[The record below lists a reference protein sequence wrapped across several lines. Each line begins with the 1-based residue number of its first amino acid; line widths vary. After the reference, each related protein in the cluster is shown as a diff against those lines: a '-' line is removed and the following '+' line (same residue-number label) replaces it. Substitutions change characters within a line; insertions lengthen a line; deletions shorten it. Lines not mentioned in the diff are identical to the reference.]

1 MSHLLLNHANGNGR
15 TMPAVG
21 GLVAADGSPL
31 VDPIRP
37 ERPAM
42 ESPQERSSAP
52 IHQHAPETPASAT
65 TEPSNDRSEPGGPEL
80 PGTKAR
86 WLLIGVV
93 VLGALVIAAIGFA
106 GSYKAVRDLAVRQGF
121 GGFAPYFPI
130 GIDAGIVVL
139 LALDLLLTWLRIAF
153 PLLRQAAWLLTGATV
168 AFNAAA
174 AWPDPLGV
182 GMHSVIP
189 LLFIVSVEAARHA
202 VGRVADITADKHMEG
217 VRLARWLL
225 APPST
230 FRLWRRM
237 KLWELRSYEE
247 AVTIAQDW
255 AVYRERLR
263 AQYGRTWRRSAP
275 TDAVLPLRLAR
286 YGLPVADAVACV
298 RSPDAPA
305 PDRIPPR
312 TDAPD
317 TERIPASPDA
327 PRPTASGK
335 QRDAPKRA
343 ASRGSRTRTPRAS
356 ARPGTD
362 AATTAGKP
370 ATDDERRALLRRL
383 AAEGRPPASI
393 RQAADVLGCRQSKA
407 KQLLATED
415 LLNTANAPKNAH
427 K

>member
-1 MSHLLLNHANGNGR
+1 M
-15 TMPAVG
+15 
-21 GLVAADGSPL
+21 
-31 VDPIRP
+31 
-37 ERPAM
+37 
-42 ESPQERSSAP
+42 
-52 IHQHAPETPASAT
+52 
-65 TEPSNDRSEPGGPEL
+65 
-80 PGTKAR
+80 
-86 WLLIGVV
+86 LIGVV
-93 VLGALVIAAIGFA
+93 VSGALVIAAIGFA

-247 AVTIAQDW
+247 AVAIAQDW

-286 YGLPVADAVACV
+286 YGLPVAEAVACV

-305 PDRIPPR
+305 PDRIPPH
-312 TDAPD
+312 T
-317 TERIPASPDA
+317 DA

-335 QRDAPKRA
+335 QPDAPKRA
-343 ASRGSRTRTPRAS
+343 ASWGSRTRTPRAS